1 MLLVDSAAVASMLER
16 DTGKKVFV
24 LADTSYGRYKD
35 VTVLN
40 SVCRFQRG

>member
-24 LADTSYGRYKD
+24 LADTSYGRYKG
-35 VTVLN
+35 VTILN
-40 SVCRFQRG
+40 SVPRFQRG